1 MISDLDWSKSNS
13 SKITSFTENVNKLS
27 CHIIIINSEFTQQ
40 DDRKKRMAKRL
51 CVTNL
56 TWLLLVHFV
65 IFTSHL
71 CFLDFYEKICLK
83 EGEVW
88 QKVFIKQNYCHACHS
103 RFAVFFPLL
112 SYYVSS
118 LMLWRKEQ
126 LMNNKHV
133 KKLEWA

>member
-13 SKITSFTENVNKLS
+13 SNITSFTENVNKLS
-27 CHIIIINSEFTQQ
+27 LPHNINGEFMRQ
-40 DDRKKRMAKRL
+40 DGRKKRTAKRL

-56 TWLLLVHFV
+56 TWLLLGHFV

-71 CFLDFYEKICLK
+71 CFLDFDEKICLK

>member
-1 MISDLDWSKSNS
+1 MISDWDWSKSNS
-13 SKITSFTENVNKLS
+13 SNITSFTENVNKLS
-27 CHIIIINSEFTQQ
+27 LAHNINGEFTQQ
-40 DDRKKRMAKRL
+40 DGWKKRTAKRL

-56 TWLLLVHFV
+56 TWLLLVRFV

-71 CFLDFYEKICLK
+71 SFLDFYEKICLK
-83 EGEVW
+83 EDEVW

-103 RFAVFFPLL
+103 RFSVFFPLL
-112 SYYVSS
+112 SCYVSS